1 MISSSVLI
9 AFLKT
14 SPKSNRG
21 REANILNKRPLQV
34 GGLHLLCSANRRVS
48 TSRKEA
54 RSLRH
59 FTNLCMLSMQAFNY
73 LITGSK
79 WTVKMHIEMN
89 TRAHRFYS
97 KCHLATQWWDSASCP
112 RCCHTTHTASQPTQR
127 PAAASRCWRRGA
139 AAVLTRSTHA
149 PRPRSLSPAWGGCKR
164 SFLSAP
170 VFFFLKSAIQPNR
183 LCCPDGSAV
192 VTPAPFSTR
201 GAERP
206 LQGPGREPAD
216 GNAATE
222 GPLGLWVPVR
232 SSGRPAARGAR
243 GGARSRWE
251 AGAWLPREPD
261 LG

>member
-48 TSRKEA
+48 TSKKEA

-149 PRPRSLSPAWGGCKR
+149 LRRRSLSPAWGGCKR
-164 SFLSAP
+164 SFPSAP

-201 GAERP
+201 GGWEAAPGAGQRAGWWQCGRRGPAGALGAGAELRAAC
-206 LQGPGREPAD
+206 GPRC
-216 GNAATE
+216 
-222 GPLGLWVPVR
+222 
-232 SSGRPAARGAR
+232 SGRRAEPL
-243 GGARSRWE
+243 RSRRLV
-251 AGAWLPREPD
+251 A
-261 LG
+261 